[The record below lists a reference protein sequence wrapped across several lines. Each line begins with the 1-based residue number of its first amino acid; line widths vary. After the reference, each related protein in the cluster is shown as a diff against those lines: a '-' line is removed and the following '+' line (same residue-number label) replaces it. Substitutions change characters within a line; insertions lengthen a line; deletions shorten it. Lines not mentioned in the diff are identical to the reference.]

1 MRTKRWTRVL
11 PLLWLGVCLA
21 LLFCYWRSWSTNQLD
36 SDMASE
42 QILAH
47 QLAQEGG
54 ILSPNWYYSTELRV
68 VNTQLVM
75 APLFRLFSSWHTVR
89 VLGSAILFLILLAAY
104 LFFARQMRLPRA
116 GLVGAGVLCLP
127 FCALYRQYVLQGLYY
142 IPHLAF
148 SFGSF
153 GCLLAACRAPKGRRW
168 AWGAGYALLGLL
180 AALGGPRQLFV
191 LQGPLTFAVLALGW
205 AETPR
210 GVPLANRAR
219 ALLGGAWGWR
229 LALCLAGDLAGLAG
243 YAVNA
248 KWFAANYQFQGQDYI
263 AFGPFDPDRLAAL
276 VNALL
281 AAFGWEKGSFF
292 SPTALF
298 NLAAVLWLGFSV
310 VWAVRLARGG
320 AAVPLPHRLL
330 GAFYLAGLCCFV
342 FLYGFTNSGMSD
354 RYVLP
359 LTVFAVPLVE
369 TWLPQ
374 AKRYF
379 RRQRAVLSLCL
390 AGVLAL
396 HGVAQYCTAA
406 AATNTNVDL
415 AAFLVNNG
423 YTQGY
428 ASFWDG
434 NILTELSDG
443 RIEVWGLAQNT
454 EPEVR
459 AWLQNTSHTTQPPDG
474 PVFFVISR
482 WEEEGERQPSLPELG
497 AAMPQEALIY
507 EDADHLVYGF
517 ASDAAMREAC
527 GFPPFGTG

>member
-1 MRTKRWTRVL
+1 MRFAW
-11 PLLWLGVCLA
+11 
-21 LLFCYWRSWSTNQLD
+21 
-36 SDMASE
+36 
-42 QILAH
+42 
-47 QLAQEGG
+47 QETW
-54 ILSPNWYYSTELRV
+54 PVW
-68 VNTQLVM
+68 
-75 APLFRLFSSWHTVR
+75 P
-89 VLGSAILFLILLAAY
+89 
-104 LFFARQMRLPRA
+104 
-116 GLVGAGVLCLP
+116 
-127 FCALYRQYVLQGLYY
+127 
-142 IPHLAF
+142 
-148 SFGSF
+148 
-153 GCLLAACRAPKGRRW
+153 
-168 AWGAGYALLGLL
+168 
-180 AALGGPRQLFV
+180 
-191 LQGPLTFAVLALGW
+191 
-205 AETPR
+205 
-210 GVPLANRAR
+210 
-219 ALLGGAWGWR
+219 
-229 LALCLAGDLAGLAG
+229 G

-320 AAVPLPHRLL
+320 AAVPLPHGCSGRFTWL
-330 GAFYLAGLCCFV
+330 GFAVLF

-374 AKRYF
+374 AKRSF
-379 RRQRAVLSLCL
+379 RRQPCRAFALP
-390 AGVLAL
+390 GRVLAL

-454 EPEVR
+454 EPEVPR
-459 AWLQNTSHTTQPPDG
+459 LAAEHQPYHPG
-474 PVFFVISR
+474 RLTARSF
-482 WEEEGERQPSLPELG
+482 L
-497 AAMPQEALIY
+497 
-507 EDADHLVYGF
+507 
-517 ASDAAMREAC
+517 
-527 GFPPFGTG
+527 

>member
-1 MRTKRWTRVL
+1 M
-11 PLLWLGVCLA
+11 
-21 LLFCYWRSWSTNQLD
+21 
-36 SDMASE
+36 
-42 QILAH
+42 
-47 QLAQEGG
+47 
-54 ILSPNWYYSTELRV
+54 
-68 VNTQLVM
+68 
-75 APLFRLFSSWHTVR
+75 
-89 VLGSAILFLILLAAY
+89 
-104 LFFARQMRLPRA
+104 
-116 GLVGAGVLCLP
+116 
-127 FCALYRQYVLQGLYY
+127 
-142 IPHLAF
+142 
-148 SFGSF
+148 
-153 GCLLAACRAPKGRRW
+153 
-168 AWGAGYALLGLL
+168 
-180 AALGGPRQLFV
+180 
-191 LQGPLTFAVLALGW
+191 ALGW

-229 LALCLAGDLAGLAG
+229 IALCLAGDLAGLAG

-281 AAFGWEKGSFF
+281 AAFGWEKGAFF

-298 NLAAVLWLGFSV
+298 NLAAVLWFGFSV

-320 AAVPLPHRLL
+320 TAVPLPHRLL

-374 AKRYF
+374 AKRSF